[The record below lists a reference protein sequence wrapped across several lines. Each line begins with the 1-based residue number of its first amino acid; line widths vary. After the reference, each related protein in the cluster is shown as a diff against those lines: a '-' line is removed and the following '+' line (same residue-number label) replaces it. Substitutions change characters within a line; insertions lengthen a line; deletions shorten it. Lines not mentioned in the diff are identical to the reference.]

1 MTIVEGQRWRRGARR
16 EFVSYILHSVSTTQ
30 CVRGKRLCSVTAFVL
45 RIIEM

>member
-30 CVRGKRLCSVTAFVL
+30 CVRGKRIVHYRNVTVS
-45 RIIEM
+45 I